1 MRTIAEKTAAAASGE
16 VGAGDLACSRHQPE
30 PTRPRGDL
38 GHHRHQKTAR
48 WDRTFPEDRRTTRPV
63 WAFGREPTIFQA
75 EPAPIAIDPI
85 PLFAPKP
92 QSYLMRCSQSAAGI
106 GLAEKFIYGI
116 LAGGAV
122 LGVSGG
128 LGWTGELVR
137 HWPTFSAG
145 IDKLLH

>member
-1 MRTIAEKTAAAASGE
+1 
-16 VGAGDLACSRHQPE
+16 VE
-30 PTRPRGDL
+30 PD
-38 GHHRHQKTAR
+38 
-48 WDRTFPEDRRTTRPV
+48 
-63 WAFGREPTIFQA
+63 
-75 EPAPIAIDPI
+75 PIAIDPI

-92 QSYLMRCSQSAAGI
+92 QSYLMRCSPSAGGI

-122 LGVSGG
+122 LAVSGG

-137 HWPTFSAG
+137 HWPTFSAV